1 MVLRRLCWLV
11 VLFAASTHVATARDF
26 MPLEH
31 GLRYVG
37 RDGIIPVT
45 VEVTLSRR
53 PDGAYEYVQWA
64 APRSWARWFGG
75 TTVLRS
81 RVAFRDDVL
90 IALDFDDGG
99 GAQQPPAGLAP
110 GTLDALAARL
120 RARADIAQGL
130 KHAEYTVWSGD
141 GASETWTLEV
151 DGSETVQTPDGA
163 YPSLKFRL
171 GSAAEWIEGW
181 SAPLLVF
188 HFVRIDT
195 WRDGKKVGEL
205 RLDDKQL

>member
-1 MVLRRLCWLV
+1 MVLRSLCWLI
-11 VLFAASTHVATARDF
+11 VLFAASMHVATASDF
-26 MPLEH
+26 MPLDH

-45 VEVTLSRR
+45 VEVTLRQR
-53 PDGAYEYVQWA
+53 PDGAYEYVHGS
-64 APRSWARWFGG
+64 APRSWASWFGR
-75 TTVLRS
+75 TTVQRS
-81 RVAFRDDVL
+81 RLQFRDDLL

-110 GTLDALAARL
+110 GTLDVLAARL
-120 RARADIAQGL
+120 RARADIARGL
-130 KHAEYTVWSGD
+130 KHAEYTVWTGD
-141 GASETWTLEV
+141 DASETWALEV
-151 DGSETVQTPDGA
+151 NGSETVQTPNGA
-163 YPSLKFRL
+163 YQCLKFRL
-171 GSAAEWIEGW
+171 GSATEWIEGW

-205 RLDDKQL
+205 SLDDKQL

>member
-45 VEVTLSRR
+45 VEVTLRQR

-81 RVAFRDDVL
+81 RVEFRDDLL
-90 IALDFDDGG
+90 IPVDFDDGG

-110 GTLDALAARL
+110 GTLDVLAARL
-120 RARADIAQGL
+120 RARADIARGL
-130 KHAEYTVWSGD
+130 KHAEYTVWSGN

-151 DGSETVQTPDGA
+151 NGSETVETPDGA
-163 YPSLKFRL
+163 YQSLKFRL

-205 RLDDKQL
+205 RLEEKQL